1 MTPQSRTNVSL
12 IEIQEFSLFLLAS
25 SSTVYLVW
33 VREFQCI
40 ILSHVAKLH
49 GVMQLIHSVWLHL
62 QHEGNVQIDIGSSY
76 LV

>member
-25 SSTVYLVW
+25 SSTVYLVLA
-33 VREFQCI
+33 REFQC

-49 GVMQLIHSVWLHL
+49 GVTQLIHGVWLHL
-62 QHEGNVQIDIGSSY
+62 KHEGNVQIDIGSSY